1 MNSGNKLVQG
11 VNGKGDEGI
20 ICVKEKGVVNKKR
33 RRVSN
38 FKKFLSIFL
47 LKTFLFV
54 CAINPSLLNTLN
66 PFNGHMDPRIIN
78 A

>member
-1 MNSGNKLVQG
+1 MRK
-11 VNGKGDEGI
+11 GKGSGKQKKKGI
-20 ICVKEKGVVNKKR
+20 Y
-33 RRVSN
+33 
-38 FKKFLSIFL
+38 KKFFKIFLLNQKCPIFL